1 MMDRGT
7 LVKMGADSPYFK
19 HLDMALADAGEG
31 WAQVKM
37 EVKPHHMNLHGLVHG
52 GAISSLAD
60 QAAMRAVQTLLPK
73 GQAASTVQMDVHF
86 LAPARGKVLMS
97 EGKVRKVG
105 RKTAFADAEVFN
117 EDGAIAAVARCTIML
132 AEKAR

>member
-7 LVKMGADSPYFK
+7 LVKMG
-19 HLDMALADAGEG
+19 
-31 WAQVKM
+31 
-37 EVKPHHMNLHGLVHG
+37 
-52 GAISSLAD
+52 
-60 QAAMRAVQTLLPK
+60 
-73 GQAASTVQMDVHF
+73 MDVHF